1 MSCPIGTLFR
11 CVDSIYSAVQEIFP
25 LITALGFGCLL
36 QVPLVALQ
44 AAMPLKDMATAS
56 SGFMFLR

>member
-1 MSCPIGTLFR
+1 MCFP
-11 CVDSIYSAVQEIFP
+11 SARTCRDTDAVHSATQEVFP
-25 LITALGFGCLL
+25 MIAALGIGCLF